1 MRSFVNT
8 TKIFCKLSG
17 TLCQFNCLE
26 TLIFFKKLSTIRILF
41 CSNDKCALSIILKN
55 WYMWHMHHQG
65 SQKIICIHNIFSNS
79 EYHDYQGLGKST
91 YTAKTYKTSKK
102 WYPLWLMAL
111 SNFLIRIEINR
122 WYIVLLQIKMQSLYA
137 LRFMHHK
144 SFPISF
150 LSILTWLY
158 WRKTF
163 NKVF

>member
-1 MRSFVNT
+1 MSSFVNT

-41 CSNDKCALSIILKN
+41 CSNDKCALSIILKTD
-55 WYMWHMHHQG
+55 
-65 SQKIICIHNIFSNS
+65 ICDICIIKGHKKYYVSITYLLIRNTMIIKVS
-79 EYHDYQGLGKST
+79 ENQHILPK
-91 YTAKTYKTSKK
+91 YTKLLKQL
-102 WYPLWLMAL
+102 LWLMAS
-111 SNFLIRIEINR
+111 SNILIRIEINR
-122 WYIVLLQIKMQSLYA
+122 WYIVLLQMKMQSLFA